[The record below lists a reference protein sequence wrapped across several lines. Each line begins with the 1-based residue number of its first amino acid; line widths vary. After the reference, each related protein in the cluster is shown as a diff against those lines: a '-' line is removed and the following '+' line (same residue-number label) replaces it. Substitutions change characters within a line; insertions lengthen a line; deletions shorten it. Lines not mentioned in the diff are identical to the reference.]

1 VEEENHR
8 RRLGQVHKII
18 LDLAQPLWPGS
29 SLERRAG
36 VTESLSRRERKKLAT
51 RQALLMAALSLFR
64 GKGYDATTVEEITE
78 RADVAKGIFFNY
90 LPSIHTSSAPL

>member
-1 VEEENHR
+1 
-8 RRLGQVHKII
+8 
-18 LDLAQPLWPGS
+18 
-29 SLERRAG
+29 
-36 VTESLSRRERKKLAT
+36 
-51 RQALLMAALSLFR
+51 MAALSLFR